1 MRPNKALERL
11 AGFHP
16 IISCEGR
23 GEEVIVKKLVAAD
36 KLVFPKTDVVDITRS
51 RKAVDIQN
59 VYLGFEYDWPVCVL
73 RVLDSPRERFRLGR
87 LYANRFPVVSVYTR
101 PEIEMLVII
110 REGKYSDYAK
120 LKSSTKPSIYCRDT
134 LRMRN
139 VKSGD
144 FLESYWDAESIAA
157 AAREYRRVSHL
168 DHGELCLADII
179 R

>member
-1 MRPNKALERL
+1 MQPNRALERL

-36 KLVFPKTDVVDITRS
+36 RLVFPAADVVDITRS
-51 RKAVDIQN
+51 RKSADIQN
-59 VYLGFEYDWPVCVL
+59 DYLGFEYDWPVCIL
-73 RVLDSPRERFRLGR
+73 RVLDSPRERFRLGG
-87 LYANRFPVVSVYTR
+87 LYSNRFPVASVYTR
-101 PEIEMLVII
+101 PEIEMLVVI

-120 LKSSTKPSIYCRDT
+120 LKSSTKPSIYCKDT
-134 LRMRN
+134 LRMRD
-139 VKSGD
+139 VKSEA

-157 AAREYRRVSHL
+157 AAREYRKVSHL
-168 DHGELCLADII
+168 DRGELCLADII